1 MKFLQA
7 LTLSE
12 LWPRMRSSGGS
23 RLRLLLIH
31 LLRHFRR
38 AFAFA
43 TQLTFVFILTFPAM
57 SRTSA

>member
-1 MKFLQA
+1 
-7 LTLSE
+7 
-12 LWPRMRSSGGS
+12 MRSSGES